1 MSVKFVTV
9 RLNFEKE
16 QHRKAWEVLQRMSKE
31 ENASYSD
38 TITKA
43 LAWNSEVNGSWNDG
57 IEEIV
62 EKVGKRIVESVERIL
77 RLKLPSFLSGASI
90 QGNMVLP
97 AMPVPEST
105 SESML
110 GEPKKDTI
118 PDEEIPWDYLGG

>member
-1 MSVKFVTV
+1 MSTKFVTV

-16 QHRKAWEVLQRMSKE
+16 QHVKAWEVLQHMSKE

-43 LAWNSEVNGSWNDG
+43 LAWYSEADGSWNDG
-57 IEEIV
+57 IEEVV
-62 EKVGKRIVESVERIL
+62 EKVGERIAESVERIL
-77 RLKLPSFLSGASI
+77 RLTLPAFLSGASL
-90 QGNMVLP
+90 QGNVVLP
-97 AMPVPEST
+97 AMPVPESI
-105 SESML
+105 SESTH

>member
-9 RLNFEKE
+9 RLNIEKK
-16 QHRKAWEVLQRMSKE
+16 QHRKAWEVLQRMRKE

-38 TITKA
+38 TITKV
-43 LAWNSEVNGSWNDG
+43 LACYSAADGSWNDG

-62 EKVGKRIVESVERIL
+62 EKVGERIVESVERIL
-77 RLKLPSFLSGASI
+77 RLKLPSFLSGASL
-90 QGNMVLP
+90 QRNMALP

-105 SESML
+105 SESTL